1 MEKYLAD
8 RSYALIYRMCQ
19 VQVFSSRLH
28 AKGFPAIGKY
38 EPKTPPKMAGVT
50 KYVIGF
56 GRYSGFARRFCRE
69 RPIRAT
75 QKPVARAFLAPGL
88 RKAEPDSR
96 TLRSLPG
103 RISGSV
109 ARGCGTPP
117 DGYNTRGIRLASSL
131 SFFGALPECSPPGAF
146 RSPGSETERC
156 GPEDR
161 CVRMPNRPGMPA
173 PVRSGNRPA
182 RTASSEASYSVR
194 TDTAIICF
202 VMWRAYPSR
211 SCDISQPRL
220 EAHRPCLRP
229 FPATRSPPTEG
240 SSHAQAGSIGNAKA
254 GTSGHM
260 IRNGDGLR
268 VVSEISVR
276 FPFSA
281 RRGRPLRAA

>member
-117 DGYNTRGIRLASSL
+117 DGYGARRDFVSLPLFSL
-131 SFFGALPECSPPGAF
+131 SFSGSIAGICKSPK
-146 RSPGSETERC
+146 RSACPDRKPSVADRSDAEPARNTGSCPAGRAAGLHPSRRLVDRQRRHPIPLGRIRQSYISLC
-156 GPEDR
+156 GGHT
-161 CVRMPNRPGMPA
+161 RPG
-173 PVRSGNRPA
+173 V
-182 RTASSEASYSVR
+182 
-194 TDTAIICF
+194 AIS
-202 VMWRAYPSR
+202 PSR
-211 SCDISQPRL
+211 SLRLTDRVSDRFRPRGL
-220 EAHRPCLRP
+220 CRRKEAR
-229 FPATRSPPTEG
+229 TRKPE
-240 SSHAQAGSIGNAKA
+240 A
-254 GTSGHM
+254 
-260 IRNGDGLR
+260 
-268 VVSEISVR
+268 SETRKPVR
-276 FPFSA
+276 Q
-281 RRGRPLRAA
+281 GI